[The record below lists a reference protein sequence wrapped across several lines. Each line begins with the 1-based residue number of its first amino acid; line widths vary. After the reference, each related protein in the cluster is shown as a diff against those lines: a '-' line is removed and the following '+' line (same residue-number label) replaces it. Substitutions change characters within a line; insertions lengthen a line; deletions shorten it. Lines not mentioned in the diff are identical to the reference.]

1 MVVCETFVYFKSRS
15 LGKGIST
22 TKVNASFVRSKPSLV
37 LVYARFDSI
46 RFDSIRYA
54 PQARQELLPG
64 SVRHQARTEVVA
76 RCGELGSQAH
86 VVGQVQYERVRICW
100 HAHSVYT
107 RHSLERCD
115 SLQAKRRT

>member
-37 LVYARFDSI
+37 LVYA